1 MQFVTTM
8 SSASVVEEIMD
19 LVNNSGTSVAK
30 LSAVLM
36 KEPSLMRNILRKA
49 NTPMFGLKNRIK
61 SVDMAIV
68 LLGFDALKKTVA
80 GVLINGALRKMVDA
94 LFRYD
99 EYWNHSVACAV
110 IARYLAER
118 AGRTD
123 ADSAFI
129 AGLFHDIGFLV
140 IHKSD
145 HVSMDVSSPST
156 SVMMPPEETGA
167 RIASRWQLPE
177 GIVEAIRFQHE
188 PEQATA
194 DPELAAIVHVAN
206 VLCHTTAIARFK
218 AEEAP
223 VWSPKA
229 LEMLNLGEEDLRVE
243 YLMEYDGSLKQSF
256 EGSHEFDC
264 LVRDLKQSFVDVMA
278 NLPDTQ
284 KVVLALSHYEGL
296 SVAEIAKVVGEDEQ
310 TISRLHADALTQV
323 KSLLLNRV

>member
-1 MQFVTTM
+1 MNIGTTM

-19 LVNNSGTSVAK
+19 LVNNSGTSIAK

-36 KEPSLMRNILRKA
+36 KEPTLMRNILRKA
-49 NTPMFGLKNRIK
+49 NTPMFGIKNRIK

-80 GVLINGALRKMVDA
+80 GALINGALRKMVDA

-123 ADSAFI
+123 ADGAFI

-140 IHKSD
+140 IHQPD
-145 HVSMDVSSPST
+145 HGAMGVSSPTT
-156 SVMMPPEETGA
+156 SALMPPEETGA
-167 RIASRWQLPE
+167 LIAARWQLPE

-188 PEQATA
+188 PERAIA
-194 DPELAAIVHVAN
+194 DPVLAAIVHVAN

-229 LEMLNLGEEDLRVE
+229 LEILNLGEEDLRVE
-243 YLMEYDGSLKQSF
+243 HIMDYDGSLKQSF
-256 EGSHEFDC
+256 DGAHEFHG
-264 LVRDLKQSFVDVMA
+264 KFA
-278 NLPDTQ
+278 GHT
-284 KVVLALSHYEGL
+284 
-296 SVAEIAKVVGEDEQ
+296 
-310 TISRLHADALTQV
+310 
-323 KSLLLNRV
+323 